1 MKYEAKFLEELDK
14 RNLRTQ
20 YIKMILL
27 SWDEKTVTKEI
38 QGYITA
44 GNLNINT
51 SSALRRT
58 INFSMLASEEN
69 SDLENI
75 DNDISIAKKFQVY
88 VGYKNPHIP
97 GWEKY
102 DNEDIIYFNCGMFVI
117 ATANASRSTSGW
129 TINVTAED
137 KMCLLDGSAGG
148 VLPAS
153 ITFHERQIIEDNGD
167 ITTEYP
173 TIFQIIY
180 EAVNHWGGEPVEN
193 IIISDVPD
201 TAKMLVKY
209 HGESPVWFNDEYT
222 SFTFID
228 PKDSKDYP
236 NQYTNG
242 DDIGY
247 QETSFTYPGELILSP
262 GDTVVS
268 LLDKI
273 KNVLGN
279 YEYFY
284 TVDGKFVFQQI
295 KNYLNTGSP
304 LNELDSSIYIKSYN
318 NQKAEYSIT
327 DLDNTA
333 SINLSPNFNNL
344 KNDFYVWGEK
354 ELASGIKIPIRYHL
368 AIDTKPKINLAGK
381 YMWAI
386 KDKDEDGKEFI
397 IRYEFTDSEEEPA
410 AAGYKVDPVSIPCDE
425 WREELYRRALVAQV
439 SNSQSADYDEWQA
452 EYKQLYNDTVKTNY
466 YDSELLAEWRKLYDP
481 GKSDWDTTNH
491 WNPDVFNHPE
501 NLHFWIDFI
510 DGSSE
515 GIGKYRIKQIGRR
528 TKVVNNTSLKTVY
541 NKEVPDIVFI
551 KGTDIDNGQIA
562 HYNAIGQRYF
572 ILQPEYYDLFS
583 ISSTGASCFDT
594 IREMMYQNLN
604 YNTTITI
611 TCLPKY
617 YMEPNT
623 IIYVEDKKSNIK
635 GNYQITQFSL
645 PLAYNGT
652 MNITATE
659 VLTRV

>member
-1 MKYEAKFLEELDK
+1 MKYEAKFLEELGK

-27 SWDEKTVTKEI
+27 SWDEKTIVREI
-38 QGYITA
+38 QGHITA
-44 GNLNINT
+44 GNLNGNA
-51 SSALRRT
+51 SSAVRRT
-58 INFSMLASEEN
+58 INFTMLASEEN
-69 SDLENI
+69 SDLENV

-88 VGYKNPHIP
+88 VGYKNPRIP
-97 GWEKY
+97 GWGKY
-102 DNEDIIYFNCGMFVI
+102 DDEDIIYFNCGMFVI
-117 ATANASRSTSGW
+117 STANASQSINGW
-129 TINVTAED
+129 TINVTAKD

-153 ITFHERQIIEDNGD
+153 ITFHERQIIDDNGD

-180 EAVNHWGGEPVEN
+180 EAVSHWGGEPVEN

-209 HGESPVWFNDEYT
+209 HGDNPVWFDDEYT

-228 PKDSKDYP
+228 PKGSKEYP
-236 NQYTNG
+236 NQYVNG
-242 DDIGY
+242 DDVGY
-247 QETSFTYPGELILSP
+247 QETPFTYPGELILSP

-273 KNVLGN
+273 KNILGK

-284 TVDGKFVFQQI
+284 DVDGRFIFQQI

-304 LNELDSSIYIKSYN
+304 LNELDGSIYIKSYN
-318 NQKAEYSIT
+318 NRKAEYSLT
-327 DLDNTA
+327 DLDDTTA
-333 SINLSPNFNNL
+333 INPSPNFNNL

-354 ELASGIKIPIRYHL
+354 ELPSGTKIPIRYHL

-386 KDKDEDGKEFI
+386 KDVDGFI
-397 IRYEFTDSEEEPA
+397 IKYEFTDNEEPA
-410 AAGYKVDPVSIPCDE
+410 AAGYVAEQVSIPCDE

-439 SNSQSADYDEWQA
+439 SNSQSADYDEWQE
-452 EYKQLYNDTVKTNY
+452 EYKKLYNDTVRTNY
-466 YDSELLAEWRKLYDP
+466 YDSELLAEWRSLYDP
-481 GKSDWDTTNH
+481 GKSDWDATNH
-491 WNPDVFNHPE
+491 WNPDVFAHPE
-501 NLHFWIDFI
+501 NLHFWLDFI

-551 KGTDIDNGQIA
+551 EGADRDQMA
-562 HYNAIGQRYF
+562 HYNSIGQRYF

-617 YMEPNT
+617 YMELNT
-623 IIYVEDKKSNIK
+623 IIYVESKKSNIK
-635 GNYQITQFSL
+635 GNYQVTQFSL

>member
-1 MKYEAKFLEELDK
+1 MKYEAKFLEELEK
-14 RNLRTQ
+14 RNLKTQ
-20 YIKMILL
+20 YIRMILL
-27 SWDEKTVTKEI
+27 SWNEKTIIKEI
-38 QGYITA
+38 QGHITT
-44 GNLNINT
+44 GNLSVNT
-51 SSALRRT
+51 SSSVRRT
-58 INFSMLASEEN
+58 INFTMLAKEDN
-69 SDLENI
+69 NDIENI

-102 DNEDIIYFNCGMFVI
+102 DKEDIIYFNCGMFVI
-117 ATANASRSTSGW
+117 ATANVSRSTNGW
-129 TINVTAED
+129 TISVTAKD

-153 ITFHERQIIEDNGD
+153 ITFHERQIVDDNGD
-167 ITTEYP
+167 VTTEYP

-193 IIISDVPD
+193 IIISDISD

-209 HGESPVWFNDEYT
+209 HGDNPVWFDDEYS

-228 PKDSKDYP
+228 PKGSKEYP
-236 NQYTNG
+236 YQYVNG
-242 DDIGY
+242 DDVGY
-247 QETSFTYPGELILSP
+247 EETPFTYPGELILSP
-262 GDTVVS
+262 GDTVVT

-273 KNVLGN
+273 KNILGN

-304 LNELDSSIYIKSYN
+304 LNELEGSIYVKSYD
-318 NQKAEYSIT
+318 NQKAEYQIT
-327 DLDNTA
+327 DQDNTTT
-333 SINLSPNFNNL
+333 INRSPNFNNL

-354 ELASGIKIPIRYHL
+354 ELASGTKIPIRYHL

-386 KDKDEDGKEFI
+386 KDANGFI
-397 IRYEFTDSEEEPA
+397 IRYEFTNSEKPA
-410 AAGYKVDPVSIPCDE
+410 AAGYVVEQISVPCDE
-425 WREELYRRALVAQV
+425 WREELYRKALVAQV
-439 SNSQSADYDEWQA
+439 SNSQSADYDEQQ
-452 EYKQLYNDTVKTNY
+452 ELYNDTIRTNY
-466 YDSELLAEWRKLYDP
+466 YDSELLAEWRNLYDP
-481 GKSDWDTTNH
+481 EKSDWDTTNH

-501 NLHFWIDFI
+501 NLRFWLDFI

-551 KGTDIDNGQIA
+551 EGTDRDQMA
-562 HYNAIGQRYF
+562 YYDSIGQRYF

-604 YNTTITI
+604 YNTGITI

-617 YMEPNT
+617 YIEPNT